1 MNHLIEKKER
11 YEQKKSEKIPLQ
23 QHLKNLGLNRPA
35 DFVSWGFSFGDITK
49 ESSLHK
55 VEASTWA
62 NENSSNVHITGED
75 GELAS
80 LLKVFTEL
88 DISGSYRDEYSAGS
102 IQGCDKI
109 QEQSR
114 EEVDAEEA
122 EWGSDDYS
130 EPTKTL
136 LNKTYHGPFGLK
148 EARQLIEEGADL
160 NASMNGTCFGGMLA
174 DPGWELYKA
183 IPEFLEK
190 GMEMQTIGYL
200 HPDLARA
207 LAKKYVDFELGGL
220 FHLDTNTAKILVE
233 EVSKRQPPKG
243 EVFLL
248 NLSLSEISE
257 ELAKVL
263 AQFPGILVLGLQELD
278 LKAAQ
283 ALVAKAN
290 EQSCDGLALNLRSL
304 KEVSLDVAKVLACY
318 PGDLDLGLT
327 DLDASLAAALASH
340 KGLLTFS
347 ELGCYRGSGVFELDE
362 RTAAELGK
370 HHGPLR
376 IFFLRYLS
384 AKSASGLA
392 KNTHGLYFQDLGTWN
407 RQTDDP
413 NEFHDEGG
421 VSYQCNIDN
430 HVLAELMKCTGE
442 VILGID
448 HLTPEQAKICASHP
462 GTLWL
467 PYLRRLQPKAAS
479 CLAKKAGNLNLS
491 GLEELSDEICKYF
504 SDFPFTLSL
513 ENLEKVSPKGLQFLK
528 VIWDAPEPATLDCPL
543 VEEFAKRNAP
553 EKSQEKQEK
562 KPIMSFYYAEGE
574 TPLGPFSA
582 AHILSLKSLGRI
594 SAQTWVIPAGEMEWK
609 PFAELEPLLR
619 SLLPPMPKP
628 QPPLAQTRS
637 DSFLAPPAE
646 PQKSLETKPAD
657 APQEAKTGLTFTDTF
672 LDLAK
677 SQDNPARRFS
687 RLASLLEDIH
697 DLNESDA
704 KRIVAGAIQEGYQGS
719 LALSSLTEISI
730 EFAEI
735 LATHQTREE
744 MGEILYL
751 NGLEELPPALAE
763 VLAKHRGYL
772 SLSGVKTLSQQ
783 SAAALKRHQGRI
795 DLEGLAEMTEPVA
808 RELADHQY
816 RLTLDGIKSI
826 SLEVLAHLGRHAQ
839 PIDLHGLKK
848 PAENILEELKT
859 YPQISLGDFENEQEE
874 NNFDAE
880 EDEEPISASG
890 ADDEEDSDEA
900 EEDDD
905 ELLDSDSRSK
915 NNYPNALETKEADSD
930 ISENDSQEVK
940 AFKVM
945 DLLWG
950 DDDEGVVQGLN
961 LLSGLDRVTVKR
973 IFRFFPKTLNL
984 GRLRKLPQVTG
995 LELYSGDLLLD
1006 GIKSLTAEKA
1016 STLAQKP
1023 GFLSLNGLAELPVD
1037 LARSFAGHRGTLSLK
1052 GLNSVSLETANEIAK
1067 HTGNVC
1073 FGLQNPPEE
1082 IQKVLRRMA
1091 GYVGPKL
1098 RPPFQD
1104 FDFLA
1109 KLLDV
1114 PQSALARLAGVSQW
1128 GERTPLYRVFF
1139 IPKRNGSSRIIHS
1152 PCDSLRWIQGL
1163 IKACILDPA
1172 PVHSE
1177 CVSAFRPGKS
1187 ILHHAMQHAG
1197 KAVVIKM
1204 DLQDFFP
1211 SVTFP
1216 KVEQVFR
1223 KLGFAGAV
1231 ARQLTLLTTTNLR
1244 EGREMPEQIPAETQ
1258 GLSRPETWRALP
1270 QGAPTSPQLA
1280 NMAGARLDLRLIGL
1294 CKSFGFHYSR
1304 YADDL
1309 TFSSPDSKAKAS
1321 TLIRAVQQIVETS
1334 GFWVNPE
1341 KTRIMRATSTQK
1353 VTGLIVG
1360 SGQPRVPRKVMRRVR
1375 AMVHQSKTKNTFQE
1389 HSRLRGYLSFIK
1401 MINESQFAKFGTQM
1415 PTKTIVFNHPP
1426 VEGIS
1431 SVSLA
1436 GTFNGWNP
1444 EPLSKKQ
1451 DSSWCIS
1458 KSLPAGTYAYKFVIN
1473 GKWCKDP
1480 ANSKIGQDGH
1490 GGENSILEIS

>member
-11 YEQKKSEKIPLQ
+11 YEQKKPEKIPLQ

-35 DFVSWGFSFGDITK
+35 DFVSWGFSFGKITK

-55 VEASTWA
+55 VEATTWA
-62 NENSSNVHITGED
+62 NENTSNVHITGED

-80 LLKVFTEL
+80 LLKVFPEL
-88 DISGSYRDEYSAGS
+88 NISGSYRDEYSAGS
-102 IQGCDKI
+102 IQGYEKI

-130 EPTKTL
+130 EATKTL
-136 LNKTYHGPFGLK
+136 LNKTYRGPFGLK
-148 EARQLIEEGADL
+148 EARQLIAQGADL

-190 GMEMQTIGYL
+190 GMEMRTIRYL
-200 HPDLARA
+200 HADLARI
-207 LAKKYVDFELGGL
+207 LAQKYVEFELNGL
-220 FHLDTNTAKILVE
+220 FHLETDVAAVLVD
-233 EVSKRQPPKG
+233 EVSKRSTPKDG
-243 EVFLL
+243 KEWKQELGGNWFWRNLFQEGPFLSL
-248 NLSLSEISE
+248 NLQEVSEDLARILIQFPGKLIFSELREIPKSLAKILAQHVGTLSLGISHELDE
-257 ELAKVL
+257 ELAS
-263 AQFPGILVLGLQELD
+263 ILSIHQGV
-278 LKAAQ
+278 
-283 ALVAKAN
+283 
-290 EQSCDGLALNLRSL
+290 
-304 KEVSLDVAKVLACY
+304 
-318 PGDLDLGLT
+318 LDLGDFGAWSEGVVELSEKAALEIGKHKGPLSFT
-327 DLDASLAAALASH
+327 GLRTISSKAAA
-340 KGLLTFS
+340 
-347 ELGCYRGSGVFELDE
+347 
-362 RTAAELGK
+362 
-370 HHGPLR
+370 
-376 IFFLRYLS
+376 
-384 AKSASGLA
+384 GLA
-392 KNTHGLYFQDLGTWN
+392 KNIYGLHFQDLGWWDST
-407 RQTDDP
+407 
-413 NEFHDEGG
+413 G
-421 VSYQCNIDN
+421 
-430 HVLAELMKCTGE
+430 AELNDLNDNQGNSYRFNLPDETLSELMRCPGE
-442 VILGID
+442 IYIGID
-448 HLTPEQAKICASHP
+448 HLNEKRAEIIAANTGYCWMDH
-462 GTLWL
+462 
-467 PYLRRLQPKAAS
+467 YRRSLQPEIARI
-479 CLAKKAGNLNLS
+479 LVKKKGGLGLNAIT
-491 GLEELSDEICKYF
+491 ELSDEVCEIL
-504 SDFPFTLSL
+504 SDFKGTL
-513 ENLEKVSPKGLQFLK
+513 NLERLEKTGPKGLQFLK
-528 VIWDAPEPATLDCPL
+528 VIWDAPEPTRLGCPL
-543 VEEFAKRNAP
+543 VDEFAKRNAP
-553 EKSQEKQEK
+553 ETILEKQEK
-562 KPIMSFYYAEGE
+562 KPTMSFYYAEGE

-582 AHILSLKSLGRI
+582 AHILSLKSLGKI
-594 SAQTWVIPAGEMEWK
+594 SAQTWVIPSGEMEWK

-637 DSFLAPPAE
+637 DSFSAPPAE
-646 PQKSLETKPAD
+646 PQKSLETKPAE

-672 LDLAK
+672 LALAK
-677 SQDNPARRFS
+677 SQDNPGRRFS
-687 RLASLLEDIH
+687 RLASLLKDMY

-719 LALSSLTEISI
+719 LALSSLTEISL

-735 LATHQTREE
+735 LATHPTREE

-763 VLAKHRGYL
+763 VLAKHRGYV

-783 SAAALKRHQGRI
+783 SAAALKRHKGRI
-795 DLEGLAEMTEPVA
+795 DLEGLSEMTEPVA

-816 RLTLDGIKSI
+816 HLTLDGIKSI

-848 PAENILEELKT
+848 PAENILKELKN
-859 YPQISLGDFENEQEE
+859 YPQILLGDFEDEQDE
-874 NNFDAE
+874 NNFDAD
-880 EDEEPISASG
+880 EDEEPFSASG
-890 ADDEEDSDEA
+890 ADDEEDNDEA

-915 NNYPNALETKEADSD
+915 NNYPNAPENKEADSD

-1177 CVSAFRPGKS
+1177 CVSAFRLGKS